1 MNERLKERGE
11 AMAALTVRVGELE
24 GLTRELKVQ
33 MDNVTQWNISQN
45 GSAAATRKRVDT
57 IFIVLIGTLGTTLV
71 GTIAAGVNIVIS
83 LGR

>member
-45 GSAAATRKRVDT
+45 GSASATRKRVDT
-57 IFIVLIGTLGTTLV
+57 IFMVLIGTLGTTLV